1 MMRWP
6 ALLDTPR
13 HARLRRRW
21 GWPALLGVLCL
32 GATACLHGVS
42 LPAQR
47 EQLQVVRADVARALR
62 SADVRRPRAVVAV
75 ESPSARFR
83 VQFPLAAER
92 HVRLAALVALAR
104 VDGVALQRVESRWLP
119 GEPLARY
126 DITMPVQGEYARIR
140 AFIVEALL
148 SDPALSLDSVRLHR
162 AGVDASALEGELRC
176 SLYSRNDEASGVG
189 SAASGAT
196 VP

>member
-21 GWPALLGVLCL
+21 GWPALVGGLCL
-32 GATACLHGVS
+32 SVTAWLHGVS

-47 EQLQVVRADVARALR
+47 EQLQAAQADVAQALR
-62 SADVRRPRAVVAV
+62 SAEARRPRAVVAA

-83 VQFPLAAER
+83 AQFPPAAER

-126 DITMPVQGEYARIR
+126 EVTMPLQGEYARIR
-140 AFIVEALL
+140 AFIVDALG
-148 SDPALSLDSVRLHR
+148 SDSSLSLDGVRLRR
-162 AGVDASALEGELRC
+162 ANVDTSALDGELHWA
-176 SLYSRNDEASGVG
+176 LHSRNDEASGVG